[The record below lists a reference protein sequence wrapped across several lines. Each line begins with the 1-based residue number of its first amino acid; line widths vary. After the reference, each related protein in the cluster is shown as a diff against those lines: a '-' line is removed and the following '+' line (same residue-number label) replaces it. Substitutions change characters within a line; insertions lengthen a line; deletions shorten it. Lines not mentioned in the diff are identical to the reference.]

1 MTATES
7 VSITPELLRGVSFA
21 DERSG
26 YASSAWTSL
35 RA

>member
-21 DERSG
+21 DERGG
-26 YASSAWTSL
+26 YARSEVHAL
-35 RA
+35 LA